1 MTPNR
6 RNVAEAALAGLTT
19 EQERRN
25 EALIHQCE
33 MLIAAIRA
41 VVDNWGHGD
50 LAAAVNISVTAE
62 RAVGGSLGGS
72 FSFPHSATPFMPAPL
87 SRLGGNTHGLDG

>member
-50 LAAAVNISVTAE
+50 LAAAVNNARECAE
-62 RAVGGSLGGS
+62 
-72 FSFPHSATPFMPAPL
+72 SAE
-87 SRLGGNTHGLDG
+87 NWINHGCGVE